1 MAPSGLFDCFQK
13 CWPEMTGILN
23 HELKVTGACFSSVS
37 TFCSVSTFFSV
48 STSCSVSISCFTWE
62 TLGPALETTPVSIL
76 SGRPETSFNGFH
88 LNFRLPTT
96 NRCTYEQLQKII
108 SLCSEAELS
117 QKPDVGN
124 GHARCSISVAFRHFA
139 AIRSKWEPCGKKGR
153 HIPTATFCNHLDI
166 GPQCWQQ
173 CQKL

>member
-1 MAPSGLFDCFQK
+1 
-13 CWPEMTGILN
+13 MTGILN

-37 TFCSVSTFFSV
+37 TFCSVSTFSV

-108 SLCSEAELS
+108 TLLNYLKTRCWQWPCQMQYICSIQTLCSNQKQMGTVWEEREAHTNCHILQSPWHWASMLAAVPKTVALS
-117 QKPDVGN
+117 LKAP
-124 GHARCSISVAFRHFA
+124 ATISI
-139 AIRSKWEPCGKKGR
+139 
-153 HIPTATFCNHLDI
+153 L
-166 GPQCWQQ
+166 
-173 CQKL
+173 